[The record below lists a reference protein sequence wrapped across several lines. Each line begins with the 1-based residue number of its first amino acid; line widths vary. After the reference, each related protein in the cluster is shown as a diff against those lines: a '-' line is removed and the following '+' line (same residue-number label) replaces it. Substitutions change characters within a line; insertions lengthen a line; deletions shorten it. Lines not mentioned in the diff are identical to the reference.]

1 MTSSPDDMDRLLD
14 QLAELPADWHA
25 AGLLSVDALSAIV
38 RHAGPSVAHSV
49 ETGSGRST
57 LFFSHLSSSH
67 VTFSLDDGQS
77 ISQVWKS
84 TLFQPATVR
93 LIEGPTQLTLP
104 KFVFDEPIDVALID
118 GPHGFPFPDLEY
130 YYFYPHVRTG
140 GLLVIDDVHIPT
152 IRTLFTFLR
161 DDEMWKLLE
170 VVQGRTAVFRRTD
183 APIFDPLG
191 DGWWL
196 QRYNHRHVRIGTR
209 LWAWLP
215 ASLRRLL
222 DALLRRR

>member
-1 MTSSPDDMDRLLD
+1 MDRLLD

-25 AGLLSVDALSAIV
+25 VGLLSVDALSSIV

-57 LFFSHLSSSH
+57 LFFSHFSGSH

-84 TLFQPATVR
+84 PLFLPATVR

-152 IRTLFTFLR
+152 IRNLFTFLR

-170 VVQGRTAVFRRTD
+170 VVHGRTAVFRRTD
-183 APIFDPLG
+183 APIFDPLD

-215 ASLRRLL
+215 ASLRRFL

>member
-1 MTSSPDDMDRLLD
+1 MTSSPADMDRLLD

-25 AGLLSVDALSAIV
+25 AGLLSVDALASIV

-57 LFFSHLSSSH
+57 IFFSHFSGSH
-67 VTFSLDDGQS
+67 VTFSLNDGQS

-84 TLFQPATVR
+84 KLFQPATVR
-93 LIEGPTQLTLP
+93 LVEGPTQLTLP
-104 KFVFDEPIDVALID
+104 KFVFEEPIDVALID
-118 GPHGFPFPDLEY
+118 GPHGFP
-130 YYFYPHVRTG
+130 VSGSRV
-140 GLLVIDDVHIPT
+140 LLLLSSREDRRAAVVDDVHIPT

-161 DDEMWKLLE
+161 DDKMWKLLE
-170 VVQGRTAVFRRTD
+170 VVQGRTAVFRRTEV
-183 APIFDPLG
+183 PTFDPLG

-215 ASLRRLL
+215 ASVRRFL